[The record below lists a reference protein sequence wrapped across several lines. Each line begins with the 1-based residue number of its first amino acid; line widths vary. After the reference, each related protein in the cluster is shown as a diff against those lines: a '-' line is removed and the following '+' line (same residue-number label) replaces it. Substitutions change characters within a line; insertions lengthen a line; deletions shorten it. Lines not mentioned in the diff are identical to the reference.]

1 MTDSFT
7 LSTEVWVE
15 APGVGLI
22 PQIICCRSTTTE
34 QNIPAPRS
42 WSL

>member
-22 PQIICCRSTTTE
+22 PQSFAAALPPLNKTSRRLE
-34 QNIPAPRS
+34 AEA
-42 WSL
+42 